1 MTLKIFL
8 HEPFFFKD
16 ESKFLNKC
24 IKTKWVS
31 TGGKYVEQLEK
42 DITKFTKAKYSIAL
56 NSGTSALDLSLKL
69 LDVKRKDEVIV
80 PSITFISPINCIL
93 YQNASPI
100 FMDCDDSFNIDTK
113 KTIEFIE
120 IETFFNGKYTINKK
134 TKKII
139 KALIIVHV
147 FGKVVDFL
155 ELKKICKKRNIKIV
169 EDASESLG
177 SFSNKKIHTGII
189 GDIGC
194 LSFNANK
201 IITTGAGGM
210 ILTNNKDFAVKAKYL
225 STQAKDD
232 PFYFIHNDIGYNSR
246 LNNINAAVGC
256 GQIKYINNILLKKK
270 KIHNEYK
277 KKILKMKK
285 FKLISDKNSKNEN
298 HWLNVVLFSD
308 NVNRDQLIDKFKKH
322 EIETRPVWF
331 PNHLQKKMKRF
342 QKYKIKKIGMMINKA
357 LCLPS
362 GYNLNSKK
370 IEKVTSILK
379 SFE

>member
-331 PNHLQKKMKRF
+331 PNHLQKK
-342 QKYKIKKIGMMINKA
+342 
-357 LCLPS
+357 
-362 GYNLNSKK
+362 
-370 IEKVTSILK
+370 
-379 SFE
+379 

>member
-1 MTLKIFL
+1 MISKIFL

-16 ESKFLNKC
+16 ESKFLKKC
-24 IKTKWVS
+24 IETKWVS

-42 DITKFTKAKYSIAL
+42 NIIKFTKAKYSVAL

-69 LDVKRKDEVIV
+69 LDVKHKDEVIA

-100 FMDCDDSFNIDTK
+100 FMDCDDNFNIDTK

-120 IETFFNGKYTINKK
+120 IETFFNGKYTINRK

-139 KALIIVHV
+139 KALVIVHV
-147 FGKVVDFL
+147 FGKVVDFF
-155 ELKKICKKRNIKIV
+155 ELKKICKKRNIKIL

-177 SFSNKKIHTGII
+177 SFYSKKIHSGIM

-277 KKILKMKK
+277 KKILKLKK
-285 FKLISDKNSKNEN
+285 FKLISGNNAKNEN
-298 HWLNVVLFSD
+298 HWLNIVLFSD
-308 NVNRDQLIDKFKKH
+308 NVNREQLINKFKKH
-322 EIETRPVWF
+322 KIETRPIWF
-331 PNHLQKKMKRF
+331 PNHLQYKMKKF
-342 QKYKIKKIGMMINKA
+342 QKYKIKKIGMIINKA

-362 GYNLNSKK
+362 GYDLNSKK
-370 IEKVTSILK
+370 IEKIVSILR